1 MKERWTERE
10 MDRERVP
17 VMKAN
22 EKIEE
27 ALVTGDRKRNEAL
40 LNPLRHCNSQ
50 QLG

>member
-1 MKERWTERE
+1 

-27 ALVTGDRKRNEAL
+27 ACVIGDRKRNEVL
-40 LNPLRHCNSQ
+40 LNPLRHGNSEQ
-50 QLG
+50 HG

>member
-1 MKERWTERE
+1 MDRERE

-27 ALVTGDRKRNEAL
+27 ASVTGDRKRNEVL
-40 LNPLRHCNSQ
+40 LNPKRHGNSQ
-50 QLG
+50 PHG

>member
-1 MKERWTERE
+1 MKERRTERE

-27 ALVTGDRKRNEAL
+27 ASVTGDRKRNEAL
-40 LNPLRHCNSQ
+40 LNPLGQGTSQ
-50 QLG
+50 PHG

>member
-10 MDRERVP
+10 MDRERAP

-27 ALVTGDRKRNEAL
+27 ASVTGDRKSNEVL
-40 LNPLRHCNSQ
+40 LDP
-50 QLG
+50 